1 MKRNPED
8 RAQTFRTLKVGEAM
22 RHALAALLQ
31 RGDLADPVLEKHIVS
46 VSEVRVSPDL
56 RHATAYVMPV
66 GASEADQAAVLEALT
81 RNGRT
86 IRHAL
91 ARAVNT
97 KYAAD
102 IHFRLDET
110 YAEGSR
116 IDALLR
122 NPRVKRDLADPSPP
136 RQPEEE

>member
-1 MKRNPED
+1 VKRGSDE
-8 RAQTFRTLKVGEAM
+8 RGQSFRTLKVGEAM
-22 RHALAALLQ
+22 RHALAGLLQ
-31 RGDLADPVLEKHIVS
+31 RGDLADPVLERHIVS

-66 GASEADQAAVLEALT
+66 GASEADQAAVLEALA
-81 RNGRT
+81 RHGKT
-86 IRHAL
+86 IRHAI

-97 KYAAD
+97 RYAAD

-122 NPRVKRDLADPSPP
+122 SPRVKRDLAEQKPA
-136 RQPEEE
+136 PEPEDE

>member
-1 MKRNPED
+1 MKRGTDD
-8 RAQTFRTLKVGEAM
+8 RLRSFRTLKVGEAM
-22 RHALAALLQ
+22 RHALASLLQ
-31 RGDLADPVLEKHIVS
+31 RGDLNDPALERHIVS

-66 GASEADQAAVLEALT
+66 GASEAEQAAILGALA
-81 RNGRT
+81 RHGKA

-102 IHFRLDET
+102 IHFRLDES

-122 NPRVKRDLADPSPP
+122 SPRVKRDLADAKPA
-136 RQPEEE
+136 PEPEDE